1 VRREPSGNVTG
12 SAAQRPTVSA
22 ARQDRGRGDKLAP
35 GAFALLPAFEDILAA
50 PIHTAVAQHPQTRE
64 RAYRYYDIALGGFV
78 AVLLCSNLIGTGKTV
93 LLTLPFGLSLSFG
106 AGNLFFPI
114 SYIFGDVLTEV
125 YGYGRARR
133 AIWCGSAALLF
144 ATLMSN
150 VILGMPADPG
160 EPYNQSLQPAL
171 EVVFGSTWRIVAAS
185 ILAFWVGD
193 FVNSYVL
200 AKMKIATEGRWL
212 WTRTI
217 GSTVAGQL
225 VDSLVFYPIA
235 FLGTWTSTTL
245 VKIIIFNWCL
255 KVLVEVLCTPLT
267 YWVVNFLKR
276 AEGED
281 HFDVGTNF
289 TPFSLD

>member
-1 VRREPSGNVTG
+1 MRT
-12 SAAQRPTVSA
+12 A
-22 ARQDRGRGDKLAP
+22 
-35 GAFALLPAFEDILAA
+35 LAA
-50 PIHTAVAQHPQTRE
+50 PIDTDTPNAAQTNT
-64 RAYRYYDIALGGFV
+64 RAYRYYDLVLGGFV
-78 AVLLCSNLIGTGKTV
+78 AVLLCSNLIGAGKTV
-93 LLTLPFGLSLSFG
+93 LLALPFGLSLSFG

-125 YGYGRARR
+125 YGYARARR
-133 AIWCGSAALLF
+133 AIWCGAGALSF

-150 VILGMPADPG
+150 VILAMPPDPS
-160 EPYNQSLQPAL
+160 EPYNLSLQPAL
-171 EVVFGSTWRIVAAS
+171 DVVFGSTWRIVAAS

-200 AKMKIATEGRWL
+200 AKVKIRTSGRLL
-212 WTRTI
+212 WVRTI

-225 VDSLVFYPIA
+225 VDSVVFYPIA
-235 FLGTWTSTTL
+235 FYGIWKTSTL
-245 VKIIIFNWCL
+245 IEIIIFNWAL
-255 KVLVEVLCTPLT
+255 KVLVEVVCTPLT
-267 YWVVNFLKR
+267 YAVVNGLKR